1 MTSLPPCDLGHL
13 TPGSGRP
20 PRSPLCPPPRHPR
33 RTAARGR
40 AAAPRSRPGA
50 GGCPAAAPA
59 RRSPLQKV
67 DTDR

>member
-1 MTSLPPCDLGHL
+1 MTSLPPCDLPNL

-20 PRSPLCPPPRHPR
+20 PRSPRPPPRHPR

-40 AAAPRSRPGA
+40 ASAPRPRPGA
-50 GGCPAAAPA
+50 GGCPAAAPV